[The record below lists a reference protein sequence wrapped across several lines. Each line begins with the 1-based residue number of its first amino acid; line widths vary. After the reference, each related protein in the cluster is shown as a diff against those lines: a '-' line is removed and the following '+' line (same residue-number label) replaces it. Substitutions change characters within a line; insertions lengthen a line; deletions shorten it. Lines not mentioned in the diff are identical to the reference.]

1 MYYTR
6 VMKGWG
12 SGWRRINK
20 FYQSPPQVYVSRR
33 LAGNWFFKHTF
44 HIDKPLD
51 YTLYANANVF
61 DNRPN
66 Q

>member
-1 MYYTR
+1 M
-6 VMKGWG
+6 
-12 SGWRRINK
+12 
-20 FYQSPPQVYVSRR
+20 SPEDLLEIGFS
-33 LAGNWFFKHTF
+33 NIHTF